1 MDLTEGQGWCR
12 QERDGDELGA
22 ILLDRCG
29 STPLD
34 IRASIEVTMMGG
46 RRLGIYFGLRC
57 WRSD

>member
-12 QERDGDELGA
+12 RERDGDELGA

-34 IRASIEVTMMGG
+34 LRASIQVTVMGV
-46 RRLGIYFGLRC
+46 
-57 WRSD
+57 